1 MQPREWLQP
10 TFVSTEQCRFTTKNN
25 INKKYIKL
33 NLAIDSFLFY
43 KIYKFYSAK
52 LYERKNR
59 GKTMANIKIEEATKQ
74 VEKKL
79 VALEMSKDMW
89 KQVRLEAVDND
100 LSFSAMVRVI
110 ISKYLRESDAKLN
123 STVKEEELQ
132 DGKL

>member
-1 MQPREWLQP
+1 
-10 TFVSTEQCRFTTKNN
+10 
-25 INKKYIKL
+25 
-33 NLAIDSFLFY
+33 
-43 KIYKFYSAK
+43 

-110 ISKYLRESDAKLN
+110 ISKYLRESGAKLN

>member
-1 MQPREWLQP
+1 
-10 TFVSTEQCRFTTKNN
+10 
-25 INKKYIKL
+25 
-33 NLAIDSFLFY
+33 
-43 KIYKFYSAK
+43 
-52 LYERKNR
+52 
-59 GKTMANIKIEEATKQ
+59 MANIKIEEATKQ

>member
-1 MQPREWLQP
+1 
-10 TFVSTEQCRFTTKNN
+10 
-25 INKKYIKL
+25 
-33 NLAIDSFLFY
+33 
-43 KIYKFYSAK
+43 
-52 LYERKNR
+52 
-59 GKTMANIKIEEATKQ
+59 MANIKIEEATKQ

-79 VALEMSKDMW
+79 VALELSKDRW

-110 ISKYLRESDAKLN
+110 ISKYLRESSAKLN

>member
-1 MQPREWLQP
+1 
-10 TFVSTEQCRFTTKNN
+10 
-25 INKKYIKL
+25 
-33 NLAIDSFLFY
+33 
-43 KIYKFYSAK
+43 
-52 LYERKNR
+52 
-59 GKTMANIKIEEATKQ
+59 MANIKIEEATKQ

-110 ISKYLRESDAKLN
+110 ISKYLRESGAKLN

>member
-1 MQPREWLQP
+1 M
-10 TFVSTEQCRFTTKNN
+10 S
-25 INKKYIKL
+25 
-33 NLAIDSFLFY
+33 
-43 KIYKFYSAK
+43 
-52 LYERKNR
+52 
-59 GKTMANIKIEEATKQ
+59 NIKIEELAKQ